1 MGVWD
6 NNHGGKYIENPNYNP
21 TVYGQST
28 CSSGG
33 LFGGLFRGLARRAD
47 CYVEAPASYKP
58 IKAGQ
63 GPTLDTS
70 GANNAKE
77 VGKPQQKSVF
87 TNKPPQ
93 VKAGDSSADSS
104 PQTREQAQIQ
114 PQQQEPQQQRN
125 NQHCKHGQDCRLPGA
140 EDPTDEPPKKQAGK
154 MAEVAGPG
162 GSQPS
167 PNDGNGGQVHGK
179 TKICNFLPFKIKK
192 RGRGGGGKPPGGR
205 GRGSKYGSGNIG
217 SGGRSA
223 LSGRLAGCSS
233 WSAMAE
239 AALMAALSEVSK
251 AGPKGGHAL
260 VGSPFTS
267 GGTGNWA
274 QPPSEGSGPE
284 LTQPGSPFVPD
295 EVLDTLKKLHPQ
307 PSGGEP
313 LLDKFASVVQ
323 PDDFAYARLW
333 ADSSV
338 SLISPE
344 KNYVVR
350 CNYDKL
356 RSEVDVDSC
365 SFKPYE

>member
-1 MGVWD
+1 MKLFQAVGLLACLAAAQPFGTHRAAVYESIKRRGQIDDINNSELSSGVVVSQDSDKKNTFFRGDNRDYSIIFSVGFEPKGTDTRPYTHLAGAHDNSGLVSVSKSKAVADKYGGGHYTYAISAFALPQGYDMTMIRPNDKNVQYNQEFASTRPIPASGIMGVWD

-167 PNDGNGGQVHGK
+167 PNDGNGGQQAAPVG
-179 TKICNFLPFKIKK
+179 PQWP
-192 RGRGGGGKPPGGR
+192 RPP
-205 GRGSKYGSGNIG
+205 
-217 SGGRSA
+217 
-223 LSGRLAGCSS
+223 
-233 WSAMAE
+233 
-239 AALMAALSEVSK
+239 
-251 AGPKGGHAL
+251 
-260 VGSPFTS
+260 
-267 GGTGNWA
+267 
-274 QPPSEGSGPE
+274 
-284 LTQPGSPFVPD
+284 
-295 EVLDTLKKLHPQ
+295 
-307 PSGGEP
+307 
-313 LLDKFASVVQ
+313 
-323 PDDFAYARLW
+323 
-333 ADSSV
+333 
-338 SLISPE
+338 
-344 KNYVVR
+344 
-350 CNYDKL
+350 
-356 RSEVDVDSC
+356 
-365 SFKPYE
+365 